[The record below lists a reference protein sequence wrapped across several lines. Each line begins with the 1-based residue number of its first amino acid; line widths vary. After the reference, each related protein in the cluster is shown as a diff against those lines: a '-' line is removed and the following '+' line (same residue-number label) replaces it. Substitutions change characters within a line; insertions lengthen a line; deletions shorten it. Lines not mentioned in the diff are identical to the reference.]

1 MGDTVGE
8 TCMAVSVHVK
18 DKQIRVGACVLSRQ
32 ARESMENP
40 IAYSLEVYDFLDSD
54 HFSNLDAF
62 LLQHRELTLFLPDDL
77 EDSSKGLGKKI
88 YSVLEGKEDTIETC
102 FVKKSVLTK
111 KSDTTAV
118 LTSLVGGHPTHE
130 VNTAEMQSP
139 LGYACI
145 EGLLSSAKVTPRILS
160 GSAVDDAYTG
170 KFHFKLGSLS
180 NVMRLDSAAAEA
192 VNLLPKSDHPS
203 KFGSIYGV
211 LNRGSTKMGSR
222 LLERWL
228 RQPLVDEVEIN
239 KRLDMV
245 EVLKEDTIC
254 RSTIADTLKKC
265 PDVDQII
272 AKMSK
277 KSAGLTEM
285 HRLYVFTKA
294 LPLICEA
301 LVTCINDYGTQK
313 SEDEDEES
321 DGVAPRENASFKLS
335 GPKMKR
341 RFQTFDEKLL
351 RPLENLTD
359 KFAKYQGLCEHVI
372 DFSQLPDLV
381 VKPDMNEELQELRE
395 EKNQLRKSANKIL
408 SEANTEWA
416 SFTDVKLE
424 SGPVHAL
431 YLRTTKG
438 GDERQLREN
447 KKSVE
452 ILSMLKN
459 GVHFTTPD
467 LKKLSERSAE
477 IDDDYASKQKEVVDQ
492 AVDAACTYLP
502 LAEAVSAVIAEIDV
516 IVGFSTAAALSPV
529 EYTRPKMQK
538 MGGGMVNLK
547 GARHPCVELMD
558 GVDFISNDYNL
569 IRGKSEFQVVTGPNM
584 GGKSTYIRGVGSIV
598 TMAQAGSFVPCE
610 EAEISVVDSILA
622 RVGAGDAVSKG
633 VSTFMAEMLE
643 AAVILQTSTKDSLI
657 IIDELGRG
665 TSTFDGFGIAWA
677 ISEYMIKNKGCLCLF
692 ATHFHELTALSR
704 QFPSV
709 INKHVSAVTE
719 NNEVVM
725 LYQVSDGPCAE
736 SFGIHIAATA
746 DFPTEV
752 IDVAKRKASELEYI
766 GTDTTSA
773 EGQKRHK
780 VVTESLGT
788 FGAIDAPSLG
798 NKALVQKVS
807 TSFAVTP

>member
-1 MGDTVGE
+1 MSGLGDTSASVY
-8 TCMAVSVHVK
+8 VHVK
-18 DKQIRVGACVLSRQ
+18 DKQIRVGACVLSHK
-32 ARESMENP
+32 ARESMEDP
-40 IAYSLEVYDFLDSD
+40 IQYHLEVLDFLDSE

-62 LLQHRELTLFLPDDL
+62 LLQHRELTLYLSDDL
-77 EDSSKGLGKKI
+77 EDATKGLGKKI
-88 YSVLEGKEDTIETC
+88 HSVLQGKEDTIDIC

-111 KSDTTAV
+111 KSDTASA
-118 LTSLVGGHPTHE
+118 LTCLVGGHLTHE

-145 EGLLSSAKVTPRILS
+145 EGLLSSAKKSPRILS
-160 GSAVDDAYTG
+160 GSIIDDEYAG
-170 KFHFKLGSLS
+170 KFHFKIGSLS
-180 NVMRLDSAAAEA
+180 SVMRLDSAAAEA
-192 VNLLPKSDHPS
+192 VNLLPRSDHPS

-211 LNRGSTKMGSR
+211 LNRGATKMGAR

-228 RQPLVDEVEIN
+228 RQPLVDHVEIN

-245 EVLKEDTIC
+245 EILKLDTIC
-254 RSTIADTLKKC
+254 RTTIADTLKKC
-265 PDVDQII
+265 PDIDQIV
-272 AKMSK
+272 AKMSRK
-277 KSAGLTEM
+277 HAGLTEM
-285 HRLYVFTKA
+285 YRLYVFTKA

-301 LVTCINDYGTQK
+301 LVTCVNDHG
-313 SEDEDEES
+313 SFEEGEGEEDN
-321 DGVAPRENASFKLS
+321 GVAPREDTKFKCKNGKMKKIFASF
-335 GPKMKR
+335 
-341 RFQTFDEKLL
+341 DERLL
-351 RPLENLTD
+351 NPLEKLTD
-359 KFAKYQGLCEHVI
+359 KFSMYQKLVEHVI

-381 VKPDMNEELQELRE
+381 VNADLNEDLQQLKE
-395 EKNQLRKSANKIL
+395 EKVRVRKKADTIL
-408 SEANTEWA
+408 NEANTGWA
-416 SFTDVKLE
+416 NFTDVKLE
-424 SGPVHAL
+424 SSSVHAL

-438 GDERQLREN
+438 EDERQLREN
-447 KKSVE
+447 KKSVK
-452 ILSMLKN
+452 ILSILKN

-467 LKKLSERSAE
+467 LEKLSERLSS
-477 IDDDYASKQKEVVDQ
+477 IDDEYAAAQKEVVES
-492 AVDAACTYLP
+492 AVETACTYLP
-502 LAEAVSAVIAEIDV
+502 LAEAVSAVISEIDV
-516 IVGFSTAAALSPV
+516 IVGFAIAAALSPV
-529 EYTRPKMQK
+529 EYSRPKVLPK
-538 MGGGMVNLK
+538 GGGVVNLK

-598 TMAQAGSFVPCE
+598 TMAQAGSFVPCD

-704 QFPSV
+704 QFLTV
-709 INKHVSAVTE
+709 VNKHVSAVTE

-725 LYQVSDGPCAE
+725 LYQVIDGPCAE

-746 DFPTEV
+746 DFPSEV
-752 IDVAKRKASELEYI
+752 IEVAKRKASELEFV
-766 GTDTTSA
+766 GTDSSSE
-773 EGQKRHK
+773 EGRKRHK
-780 VVTESLGT
+780 VVTDSLRS
-788 FGAIDAPSLG
+788 FEAIDAPALG
-798 NKALVQKVS
+798 NKALAQEVS
-807 TSFAVTP
+807 SVFAVTP

>member
-8 TCMAVSVHVK
+8 TSVAVTVHVK

-40 IAYSLEVYDFLDSD
+40 IKFSLEVYDFLDSD

-62 LLQHRELTLFLPDDL
+62 LLQYRELTLYLSDDL
-77 EDSSKGLGKKI
+77 EDASKGLGKKI
-88 YSVLEGKEDTIETC
+88 HSVLQGKENTIETC

-118 LTSLVGGHPTHE
+118 LTCLVGGHQTHE

-145 EGLLSSAKVTPRILS
+145 EGLLSSAKLSPRILT
-160 GSAVDDAYTG
+160 GSSIDDAYTG
-170 KFHFKLGSLS
+170 KFYFKLGSLS

-254 RSTIADTLKKC
+254 RTTIADTLKKC
-265 PDVDQII
+265 PDIDQII

-285 HRLYVFTKA
+285 HKLYVFTKA

-301 LVTCINDYGTQK
+301 LVTCINDNGTQK
-313 SEDEDEES
+313 LEDES
-321 DGVAPRENASFKLS
+321 GGVAPRESASFKLS
-335 GPKMKR
+335 GPKMKKQ
-341 RFQTFDEKLL
+341 FKSFDEKLL
-351 RPLENLTD
+351 LPLENLTD
-359 KFAKYQGLCEHVI
+359 KFAKYQALCEHVI

-381 VKPDMNEELQELRE
+381 VKPDLNEALQELRE
-395 EKNQLRKSANKIL
+395 EKDQIGKSANRIL
-408 SEANTEWA
+408 HEANTGWA

-438 GDERQLREN
+438 EDERQLREN
-447 KKSVE
+447 KKSVK
-452 ILSMLKN
+452 ILSIPKN

-467 LKKLSERSAE
+467 LEKLSERSAE
-477 IDDDYASKQKEVVDQ
+477 IDDEYASRQKQVVDQ
-492 AVDAACTYLP
+492 AVDAAITYLP
-502 LAEAVSAVIAEIDV
+502 LAEAVSAVIAEVDV
-516 IVGFSTAAALSPV
+516 IVGFATAAALSPV
-529 EYTRPKMQK
+529 EYSRPRVLPK
-538 MGGGMVNLK
+538 GGGVVNLK

-709 INKHVSAVTE
+709 VNKHVSAVTE

-752 IDVAKRKASELEYI
+752 IDVAKRKASELEYV
-766 GTDTTSA
+766 GTDSTSV

-788 FGAIDAPSLG
+788 FGAIDVPSLS
-798 NKALVQKVS
+798 NKVLVEEVS
-807 TSFAVTP
+807 ASFAVTP